1 MDYFINTVVAWSR
14 SNFSRSICSD

>member
-14 SNFSRSICSD
+14 SDFSRSICSD